1 MRQNPD
7 FILRTVADSL
17 VLVPVGEATTRFP
30 GMLRMNE
37 SSVFLWEQLAQEQT
51 EETLTQALREKYEV
65 DAETARED
73 VRRFLKTLTAVGAV
87 R

>member
-37 SSVFLWEQLAQEQT
+37 SSAFLWEQLVQEQT
-51 EETLTQALREKYEV
+51 EETLTQALLEKYEV
-65 DAETARED
+65 DTETARED
-73 VRRFLKTLTAVGAV
+73 VRRLLKTLTAVGAV